1 MRLLPLS
8 FAFFILSIFFLLVG
22 QGILFIGFLIF
33 SSMLLGHMRMVHL
46 MDNQPNRKDIKKDNI
61 KLSVLGVSCFIVSYF
76 VPLIFDL
83 LFSFSGGVC
92 FGLIGVNYFF
102 EKGSDN

>member
-61 KLSVLGVSCFIVSYF
+61 KLSVLGVSCFIVSNF

>member
-33 SSMLLGHMRMVHL
+33 SSMLLGHIRMVYL
-46 MDNQPNRKDIKKDNI
+46 MDNQPNGEDIKKDNI
-61 KLSVLGVSCFIVSYF
+61 KLSVLGISCFIVSYF

>member
-1 MRLLPLS
+1 M
-8 FAFFILSIFFLLVG
+8 AIFFLLIG
-22 QGILFIGFLIF
+22 QSILFIGFLIF

-102 EKGSDN
+102 EKDNEY